1 MYDINLNKSVG
12 LPEKLDPNHSYVYK
26 SGAYGIYS
34 YWWKDTGGNYWKYT
48 NASEESIDFD
58 PLAGSPLIDPDQP
71 MPHNAPAFFTQA
83 GVKRNVAVPPDAQ
96 IEENKGYAPDDPM
109 NIWMERYK
117 GADGVV
123 RYVYRDSDVREN
135 LDLWM
140 QQQLRLADAGLLPFR
155 QYAVKLFNSPSE
167 KDKVFGVIL
176 MLVDQGHYSP
186 YDLINASV
194 GDLEFTDITV
204 KLLGRKFLCD
214 VPLIDYLS
222 TLKKDRDPSAP
233 LFEIQTRSGKNPI
246 TTRHLYSLFFAMK
259 IPPEQLLY
267 LHANQIFSRII
278 HRMLSE
284 GVDPSEVMER
294 AMNELSRTLGAAEN
308 VEYLIDAKVKR
319 TLMNNYKETSS
330 ESPTPGADQAP
341 DAQQEPEQPVAKSF
355 AVAPTDDFGVPFV
368 YSNLSN
374 RRPDELEFSQWLHA
388 EPLHM
393 ITDAEEQQM
402 QDQLANAPDSQD
414 TEDSSIVGDE
424 GAVAGGDKEDQEN
437 PSDEGAV
444 AGDESQANPSD
455 EGATNKKEGPA

>member
-1 MYDINLNKSVG
+1 
-12 LPEKLDPNHSYVYK
+12 
-26 SGAYGIYS
+26 
-34 YWWKDTGGNYWKYT
+34 
-48 NASEESIDFD
+48 
-58 PLAGSPLIDPDQP
+58 
-71 MPHNAPAFFTQA
+71 
-83 GVKRNVAVPPDAQ
+83 
-96 IEENKGYAPDDPM
+96 
-109 NIWMERYK
+109 
-117 GADGVV
+117 
-123 RYVYRDSDVREN
+123 
-135 LDLWM
+135 
-140 QQQLRLADAGLLPFR
+140 
-155 QYAVKLFNSPSE
+155 
-167 KDKVFGVIL
+167 
-176 MLVDQGHYSP
+176 
-186 YDLINASV
+186 
-194 GDLEFTDITV
+194 
-204 KLLGRKFLCD
+204 
-214 VPLIDYLS
+214 
-222 TLKKDRDPSAP
+222 
-233 LFEIQTRSGKNPI
+233 
-246 TTRHLYSLFFAMK
+246 
-259 IPPEQLLY
+259 LLY